1 MKTQLGLVLTAGRVI
16 SPVTLSSLLQFHAL
30 VLVKATR
37 KFPFELHVRCEC
49 TVMKGMNQNSVLFI
63 ILRNC
68 PVSFCLTLGRFGC
81 EYLPQSKIV

>member
-1 MKTQLGLVLTAGRVI
+1 MRARLGLVLTTGGVI

-37 KFPFELHVRCEC
+37 KFPFKLHVRCEC

-63 ILRNC
+63 ILRNF
-68 PVSFCLTLGRFGC
+68 PVSFCLTLGRFAC
-81 EYLPQSKIV
+81 DYLPQSKIM